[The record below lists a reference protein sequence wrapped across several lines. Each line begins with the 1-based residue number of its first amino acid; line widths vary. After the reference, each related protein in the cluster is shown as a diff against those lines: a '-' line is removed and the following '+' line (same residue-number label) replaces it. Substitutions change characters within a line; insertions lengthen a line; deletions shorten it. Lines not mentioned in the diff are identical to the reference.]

1 MLLNH
6 QWITE
11 VKEEIK
17 RYLETNENINT
28 IILAKPLGCNKSSS
42 MRDVYSSKVLPEETR
57 KISNNLPLYPKQ
69 LQKEQKNP
77 NTQSNQRKNKQTQ
90 S

>member
-1 MLLNH
+1 
-6 QWITE
+6 
-11 VKEEIK
+11 
-17 RYLETNENINT
+17 
-28 IILAKPLGCNKSSS
+28 

-69 LQKEQKNP
+69 LQKEQKKSKYP
-77 NTQSNQRKNKQTQ
+77 KQPEKEQTDPKLEKKK